1 MQATH
6 ALCLHLWCLT
16 QATNC
21 LVLASETRAN
31 SLLLARLPA
40 ESTKIRLVR
49 GRPTQ
54 MVMAM
59 PQNQAARGWS
69 SSQPAGQPRKSSQP
83 SSRHAAGSKQ
93 HGKVFGPVETGLRE
107 GVCRLREEE
116 RKRQSSKSRRE
127 RKLQCLQVRLC
138 NVTIKT
144 SCRLDWKWLHLGYCT
159 VDMPFG

>member
-1 MQATH
+1 VQATN

-21 LVLASETRAN
+21 LVLAIETRAN

-40 ESTKIRLVR
+40 ESTEIRLAR

-69 SSQPAGQPRKSSQP
+69 SRQPAGQPHKSSQP

-93 HGKVFGPVETGLRE
+93 HGKVLVPVETGLRE

-144 SCRLDWKWLHLGYCT
+144 SCRLDWEWLHLGYCT